1 MKPLV
6 LAFATGSLLLAPTLA
21 SAKQTNPDMTGKQER
36 QMANCPSAVPRATT
50 SIANRESG
58 VVLTVTSND
67 AAAIKE
73 IQRRA
78 QRQAHIAAQPAR
90 GALEHTGAGTGS
102 GQFGFCPGMQEGS
115 RVKVADLANGA
126 RIEVRAEPGT
136 EVDHLRTSTR
146 ARLRRLE
153 AKR

>member
-1 MKPLV
+1 MPGRRDEL
-6 LAFATGSLLLAPTLA
+6 GRTLA
-21 SAKQTNPDMTGKQER
+21 NAKQTSPDMTGKQER

-50 SIANRESG
+50 TIANRENG
-58 VVLTVTSND
+58 VVLKITSSDTV
-67 AAAIKE
+67 AVEE

-78 QRQAHIAAQPAR
+78 QRQANIATQPAR
-90 GALEHTGAGTGS
+90 GALEHTGTGTGS
-102 GQFGFCPGMQEGS
+102 GQLGFCPGMEEGS
-115 RVKVADLANGA
+115 AVTVANLVNGA

-136 EVDHLRTSTR
+136 NVDHLRTSTR